1 MKNLFKSL
9 FLIAIA
15 ATTFGAWAQ
24 DIHTDHKLYA
34 DEFVITKGETKR
46 VAINLEN
53 PTYVPTGMQF
63 DMKLSGG
70 IKVASKPTTVSARLP
85 KGVDEYGE
93 TYDQFTVFWAEIEP
107 GLYRIGIMTMEATPF
122 KGNSGAILRVNLT
135 TTEDFGNEPITVTF
149 PEVKLSNN
157 DDTSTAFLAQ
167 GVASEG
173 HEAKPLADILAGTDN
188 TDYYIADALKV
199 VGKSANGKIF
209 ATDGNDN
216 WIKLSVPEGVTLTE
230 GVSYVGE
237 QFGGTLTGAGVNPS
251 LEMKKVFGTA
261 ESTVTVAGDVEVV
274 DMTQPFALSSN
285 QVIAVTGYYF
295 NDDNQETLRAYSG
308 TSGVRGQS
316 LTIDNSWLENAP
328 AMTNATPYTVKKA
341 AVQLKA
347 AWDVPAGARV
357 AQSDELSFQNYI
369 IYPLQMAEI
378 ATGINELTVG
388 SSDKAYKTIENGQVI
403 IVKGNARYNIMGQ
416 PIK

>member
-1 MKNLFKSL
+1 MKKFITLFC
-9 FLIAIA
+9 AVAVA
-15 ATTFGAWAQ
+15 AAAWAQ
-24 DIHTDHKLYA
+24 DIHTDHKMYA

-46 VAINLEN
+46 VAIYLDN

-63 DMKLSGG
+63 DIKLTGG
-70 IKVASKPTTVSARLP
+70 IKITSKPSTVSARLP
-85 KGVDEYGE
+85 KGVDEDGE
-93 TYDQFTVFWAEIEP
+93 QYDNFQVFWGEIEP
-107 GLYRIGIMTMEATPF
+107 GLYRGGVMTLEGTPF
-122 KGNSGAILRVNLT
+122 SGKTGAILRVSIT
-135 TTEDFGNEPITVTF
+135 TTEDFGKEPISISF
-149 PEVKLSNN
+149 PEVKLSDSN
-157 DDTSTAFLAQ
+157 DTSTAFLAQ
-167 GVASEG
+167 GVTTEG
-173 HEAKPLADILAGTDN
+173 HEAKPLAEILAGEN
-188 TDYYIADALKV
+188 QTDYYIADAIKV
-199 VGKSANGKIF
+199 VGKSANGKVF

-216 WIKLSVPEGVTLTE
+216 WINLSVPEGVTLTE

-237 QFGGTLTGAGVNPS
+237 QFGGTMTGAGVNPG

-261 ESTVTVAGDVEVV
+261 ESTVAVAGDVEVV

-285 QVIAVTGYYF
+285 QVVAVTGYYF

-308 TSGVRGQS
+308 NNGVRGQS

-357 AQSDELSFQNYI
+357 AQSDELAFQNYI

-388 SSDKAYKTIENGQVI
+388 SSDKVYKTIENGQVI
-403 IVKGNARYNIMGQ
+403 IVKGDIRYNIMGQ
-416 PIK
+416 PVR

>member
-1 MKNLFKSL
+1 MKKFITLFC
-9 FLIAIA
+9 AVAVA
-15 ATTFGAWAQ
+15 AAAWAQ
-24 DIHTDHKLYA
+24 DIHTDHKLHV

-46 VAINLEN
+46 VAINLDN
-53 PTYVPTGMQF
+53 PTYVPTGIQF
-63 DMKLSGG
+63 DMKLTGG
-70 IKVASKPTTVSARLP
+70 IKITSKPSTVSSRLP
-85 KGVDEYGE
+85 KGVDEDGE
-93 TYDQFTVFWAEIEP
+93 QYDNFQVFWGEIEP
-107 GLYRIGIMTMEATPF
+107 GLYRGGVMTLEGTPF
-122 KGNSGAILRVNLT
+122 SGKTGAILRVSIT
-135 TTEDFGNEPITVTF
+135 TTEDFGKEPISITF

-157 DDTSTAFLAQ
+157 DDTSTSFLAQ
-167 GVASEG
+167 GVTTEG
-173 HEAKPLADILAGTDN
+173 HEAKPLAEILAGEN
-188 TDYYIADALKV
+188 QTDYYIADAIKV
-199 VGKSANGKIF
+199 VGKSANGKVF

-216 WIKLSVPEGVTLTE
+216 WINLSVPEGVILTE

-237 QFGGTLTGAGVNPS
+237 QFGGTMTGAGVNPG

-261 ESTVTVAGDVEVV
+261 ESKVAVAGDVEVV

-285 QVIAVTGYYF
+285 QVVAVTGYYF

-308 TSGVRGQS
+308 NNGVRGQS

-357 AQSDELSFQNYI
+357 AQSDELAFQNYI

-388 SSDKAYKTIENGQVI
+388 SSDKVYKTIENGQVI
-403 IVKGNARYNIMGQ
+403 IVKGDVRYNIMGQ
-416 PIK
+416 PVR

>member
-1 MKNLFKSL
+1 MKKFITLFC
-9 FLIAIA
+9 AVAVA
-15 ATTFGAWAQ
+15 AAAWAQ
-24 DIHTDHKLYA
+24 DIHTDHKMYA

-46 VAINLEN
+46 VAIYLDN
-53 PTYVPTGMQF
+53 PTYVATGFQV
-63 DMKLSGG
+63 DMKLTGG
-70 IKVASKPTTVSARLP
+70 IKVSSKPSTVSARLP
-85 KGVDEYGE
+85 KGIDEDGE
-93 TYDQFTVFWAEIEP
+93 TYDIFTVFWSEIEP
-107 GLYRIGIMTMEATPF
+107 GLYRIGIFNMDGTPI
-122 KGNSGAILRVNLT
+122 KGKTGAVLRINVT
-135 TTEDFGNEPITVTF
+135 TTEDFGKEPISITF

-167 GVASEG
+167 GVTTEG
-173 HEAKPLADILAGTDN
+173 HEAKPLAEILAGEN
-188 TDYYIADALKV
+188 QTDYYIADAIKV
-199 VGKSANGKIF
+199 VGKSANGKVF

-216 WIKLSVPEGVTLTE
+216 WINLSVPEGVTLTE

-237 QFGGTLTGAGVNPS
+237 QFGGTMTGAGVNPG

-261 ESTVTVAGDVEVV
+261 ESTVAVAGDVEVV

-285 QVIAVTGYYF
+285 QVVAVTGYYF

-308 TSGVRGQS
+308 NNGVRGQS

-357 AQSDELSFQNYI
+357 AQSDELAFQNYI

-388 SSDKAYKTIENGQVI
+388 SSDKVYKTIENGQVI
-403 IVKGNARYNIMGQ
+403 IVKGDVRYNIMGQ
-416 PIK
+416 PVR

>member
-1 MKNLFKSL
+1 
-9 FLIAIA
+9 
-15 ATTFGAWAQ
+15 
-24 DIHTDHKLYA
+24 DHKLYV

-46 VAINLEN
+46 VAINLDN
-53 PTYVPTGMQF
+53 PTYVPTGIQF
-63 DMKLSGG
+63 DIKLTGG
-70 IKVASKPTTVSARLP
+70 IKITSKPSTVSARLP
-85 KGVDEYGE
+85 KGVDEDGE
-93 TYDQFTVFWAEIEP
+93 QYDNFQVFWGEIEP
-107 GLYRIGIMTMEATPF
+107 GLYRGGVMTLEGTPF
-122 KGNSGAILRVNLT
+122 SGKTGAILRVSIT
-135 TTEDFGNEPITVTF
+135 TTEDFGKEPISITF

-157 DDTSTAFLAQ
+157 DDTSTSFLAQ
-167 GVASEG
+167 GVTTEG
-173 HEAKPLADILAGTDN
+173 HEAKPLAEILAGEN
-188 TDYYIADALKV
+188 QTDYYIADAIKV
-199 VGKSANGKIF
+199 VGKSANGKVF

-216 WIKLSVPEGVTLTE
+216 WINLSVPEGVILTE

-237 QFGGTLTGAGVNPS
+237 QFGGTMTGAGVNPG

-261 ESTVTVAGDVEVV
+261 ESKVAVAGDVEVV

-285 QVIAVTGYYF
+285 QVVAVTGYYF

-308 TSGVRGQS
+308 NNGVRGQS

-357 AQSDELSFQNYI
+357 AQSDELAFQNYI

-388 SSDKAYKTIENGQVI
+388 SSDKVYKTIENGQVI
-403 IVKGNARYNIMGQ
+403 IVKGDVRYNIMGQ
-416 PIK
+416 PVR